1 MPDAL
6 AARALCMAQRA
17 GPSTKFSFMLYFIL
31 LSDDDADHICP
42 RASVRY
48 PVPVAP
54 AMVMWYGSGSARVD
68 KDDVFN

>member
-1 MPDAL
+1 MMMRTTS
-6 AARALCMAQRA
+6 AREQ
-17 GPSTKFSFMLYFIL
+17 
-31 LSDDDADHICP
+31 
-42 RASVRY
+42 VRY